1 MRVPAARINP
11 KPRRVAPRMFPAP
24 TRGWIANENLA
35 NPTPGGAAM
44 LENWFPTATGA
55 RLRWGTVKYA
65 TVGDGLKAVVSAF
78 SYLTGTTKKLFATT
92 DTDIYD
98 ITTVADPNVS
108 PTTASGS
115 HSSGDWSVVQFA
127 TTGGVFLRLVN
138 GVETPLVFDGTT
150 FSTAPAITG
159 ATPANLNFVWSYK
172 NRLFF
177 IEKNTLDAWY
187 LPVDSVGGAAVK
199 LPLGASFG
207 KGGSLLFGATWSSDS
222 GAAGGLSEQCIFV
235 STEGEIVVFQ
245 GTDPANAATWT
256 RVGVYQIGRPLGREA
271 FVRAG
276 SDIIIATDIGFVSVA
291 QATQKDIAALSPAA
305 VSYPIE
311 TAWNERVA
319 LRSSAPWQVVIWP
332 TKQMSVIALPTVAG
346 QRAEMLIANA
356 ITGAWALYTGWDGT
370 CLTVFQE
377 RMFFGS
383 QNGKI
388 IEAEV
393 SGADQG
399 APYVATCVP
408 LFDDFGSSATPK
420 VASMAR
426 AVMLSP
432 YALKE
437 RLSAQFDYAINLP
450 SPPDAASLGTLSVWG
465 SGVWGTSIWGDA
477 AAKKP
482 LQNWRSVS
490 GSGYAMAPALQI
502 TSGSVPP
509 PAVDLV
515 RIEVLED
522 GGDVGS

>member
-1 MRVPAARINP
+1 
-11 KPRRVAPRMFPAP
+11 MFPAP

-35 NPTPGGAAM
+35 NPTPGGAAV
-44 LENWFPTATGA
+44 LENWFPTATGT

-65 TVGDGLKAVVSAF
+65 TIGDGSKAVASVF
-78 SYLTGTTKKLFATT
+78 SYLTGTVKKLFGATS
-92 DTDIYD
+92 TDIYD

-108 PTTASGS
+108 PASASGS
-115 HSSGDWSVVQFA
+115 HLSGDWSVVQFA
-127 TTGGVFLRLVN
+127 TTGGVFLRMVN
-138 GVETPLVFDGTT
+138 GVDTPLVYDGAA
-150 FSTAPAITG
+150 FSTSPAITG
-159 ATPANLNFVWSYK
+159 ATPANLIHVWPFK

-199 LPLGASFG
+199 LPLGGSFS

-235 STEGEIVVFQ
+235 TTEGEIAVFQ

-256 RVGVYQIGRPLGREA
+256 RVGIYQIGRPLGRKA

-276 SDIIIATDIGFVSVA
+276 SDIIIATDIGFVSVG
-291 QATQKDIAALSPAA
+291 QATQKDVAALAPAA
-305 VSYPIE
+305 ISFPIE

-319 LRSSAPWQVVIWP
+319 LRSGAPWQAIIWP
-332 TKQMSVIALPTVAG
+332 TKQMSVIALPTVSG
-346 QRAEMLIANA
+346 QRAEMLVANA

-370 CLTVFQE
+370 CLAVFQE
-377 RMFFGS
+377 RMFYGS
-383 QNGKI
+383 QAGKV

-399 APYVATCVP
+399 AAYTATVVP
-408 LFDDFGSSATPK
+408 LFSDFGTSTMLK
-420 VASMAR
+420 TASMAR

-432 YALKE
+432 YQVKD
-437 RLSAQFDYAINLP
+437 RLSVQFDFSISLP
-450 SPPDAASLGTLSVWG
+450 SPPDASSLGTQSVWG
-465 SGVWGTSIWGDA
+465 SGVWGASIWGDA

-482 LQNWRSVS
+482 VQQWRSVS
-490 GSGYAMAPALQI
+490 GAGYAMAPALQI

-509 PAVDLV
+509 PSIDLV
-515 RIEVLED
+515 RIEVAEQ
-522 GGDVGS
+522 GGDVIS